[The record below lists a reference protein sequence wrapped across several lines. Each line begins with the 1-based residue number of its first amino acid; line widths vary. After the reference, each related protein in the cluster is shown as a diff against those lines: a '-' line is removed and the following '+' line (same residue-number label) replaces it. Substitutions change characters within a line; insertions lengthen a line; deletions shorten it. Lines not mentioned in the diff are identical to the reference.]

1 MKNITYYNAGAGS
14 GKTHRLTE
22 KLAEIFSSGDALPE
36 NVILTTFTKT
46 AAADFKRKTREKL
59 LSSGMLDMA
68 SSLEDAKIGTVHSVG
83 LYYIRK
89 YWYILGRSST
99 FNEMDDDTKNA
110 YISRTL
116 SEVAKE
122 EDITLF
128 HNYIRNMEL
137 KDYNFWRTDLRSII
151 ESCDTF
157 GITDLDACKDN
168 SIKHIMMMY
177 PDGGAEEMIKVTERL
192 FSIAKRWR
200 QEFNEFKKKN
210 NLLSFSDME
219 TLFLALLDNELVQAD
234 IRSTIKYV
242 FVDEFQDSNQV
253 QLKIFDKL
261 SELVTR
267 SYWVGDPKQA
277 IYRFRGCDTELVAA
291 IMSHLRTSTG
301 QGFEYSRELDKS
313 WRSLKPLVTL
323 ANSIFVPL
331 FSNILDP
338 EDIKLEA
345 QRTCTPPDNPPLLYN
360 WDLEKR
366 LLPDKKLPSANHE
379 MLIDAV
385 AAKIMDVLEGRHH
398 IKYITDKDTKEVR
411 KVRPG
416 DIAILMLKDGEKKN
430 ISLQANAL
438 RRYGIPVDC
447 QESYSADRAEIAL
460 VKCLATYMVQP
471 DSPLLKAEISRL
483 MYGKSLD
490 ELISENFDYEIF
502 KALDEIRSSYQD
514 SSVSNLIIRIVHG
527 LNLPQ
532 LCGKWGDAELRSRVL
547 DAIIQQARKY
557 EDEADATIEGFISS
571 FPKTLEIPG
580 DPEGVKVMT
589 YHKSKGLE
597 WPIVIL
603 DTASHESYNIAMQ
616 HFCCGVTVSRMDKP
630 APGNLYSDFT
640 MHYCPGFF
648 KSVSAKP
655 SPEVERNIASSM
667 ADYWEDVVSDC
678 RRLFYVGMTRARD
691 YLITLSMNHKV
702 QEFFKECG
710 CAPDL
715 KKCTDQTYHDLW
727 GGSAPQIFF
736 EKIRDNIPEP
746 QKEDETLYR
755 AIKPSDVECLHI
767 ARHLS
772 PSKME
777 GEDAKVEHVADISGR
792 ITVNSCPSD
801 RYAALGT
808 CIHDMFAI
816 YDLSMNDADAA
827 KAFTRIAAAHR
838 MGEILPEKGEI
849 VSAVRSLYE
858 YLKRQYGP
866 GKVHKEYP
874 FMYLNEQGQIVNG
887 SIDLLWE
894 TADGIV
900 VLDYKNYPGYDDVTD
915 PQSQFHAGKYGPQ
928 LNAYRHAAS
937 KVHGGKIKDI
947 LIFYS
952 VQGRIVRLFD

>member
-14 GKTHRLTE
+14 GKTFKLTE
-22 KLAEIFSSGDALPE
+22 KLVEIFSSADALPE

-59 LSSGMLDMA
+59 LSKGMLDMA

-99 FNEMDDDTKNA
+99 FNEMDDDTRNA

-116 SEVAKE
+116 SEVANDD
-122 EDITLF
+122 DITLF

-137 KDYNFWRTDLRSII
+137 RDYNFWRNDLRSII

-157 GITDLDACKDN
+157 GITDLDACKAN
-168 SIKHIMMMY
+168 SLKHIRMMY

-200 QEFNEFKKKN
+200 EEFNEFKKRN
-210 NLLSFSDME
+210 NMLSFSDME
-219 TLFLALLDNELVQAD
+219 TLFLELLDNELVQAD

-301 QGFEYSRELDKS
+301 QGYEYSRELDKS
-313 WRSLKPLVTL
+313 WRSVKPLVTL
-323 ANSIFVPL
+323 ANSVFVPL
-331 FSNILDP
+331 FSDILDQDDV
-338 EDIKLEA
+338 ELKA
-345 QRTCTPPDNPPLLYN
+345 QRTCTMPGNPPVLYN

-366 LLPDKKLPSANHE
+366 QLPDKKTPSANHD

-385 AAKIMDVLEGRHH
+385 AAKIKDILEGRHH
-398 IKYITDKDTKEVR
+398 IKYVADKDTEQIR
-411 KVRPG
+411 KVRPE

-430 ISLQANAL
+430 ISMEANAL

-447 QESYSADRAEIAL
+447 PETYSTDRAEIAL
-460 VKCLATYMVQP
+460 VKCLATYIAQP
-471 DSPLLKAEISRL
+471 DSPLLKAEIAKL
-483 MYGKSLD
+483 IYGKSLD
-490 ELISENFDYEIF
+490 ELISENFDYDIF
-502 KALDEIRSSYQD
+502 KELDQIRTDYQD
-514 SSVSNLIIRIVHG
+514 SSVSNLIIRIIHG
-527 LNLPQ
+527 MNLPQ
-532 LCGKWGDAELRSRVL
+532 LCGKWGDAKLRMRVL
-547 DAIIQQARKY
+547 DAIIQHARKY
-557 EDEADATIEGFISS
+557 EEETDATIEGFISS

-616 HFCCGVTVSRMDKP
+616 HFCCGVTVSRQQKP

-655 SPEVERNIASSM
+655 SPEVERNIALEM
-667 ADYWEDVVSDC
+667 ADYWADVVSDC
-678 RRLFYVGMTRARD
+678 RRLFYVGLTRARD

-715 KKCTDQTYHDLW
+715 KKCTDQSYQDLW
-727 GGSAPQIFF
+727 GGGAPQIFF
-736 EKIRDNIPEP
+736 EKISDNIQAP
-746 QKEDETLYR
+746 QKDDETSYR
-755 AIKPSDVECLHI
+755 AIKPSEEECLHI
-767 ARHLS
+767 ERHLS

-777 GEDAKVEHVADISGR
+777 GEKAKVEPVATISKR
-792 ITVNSCPSD
+792 ITVQDCPGD

-808 CIHDMFAI
+808 CLHDMFAV
-816 YDLSMNDADAA
+816 YELSMEDAA
-827 KAFTRIAAAHR
+827 AERAFTRIADAHR
-838 MGEILPEKGEI
+838 MGKILPDKGAI
-849 VSAVRSLYE
+849 VSAIRSLHE
-858 YLKRQYGP
+858 YLNKQYGP
-866 GKVHKEYP
+866 GKAHKEHP
-874 FMYLNEQGQIVNG
+874 FMYINELGQIVNG

-900 VLDYKNYPGYDDVTD
+900 VLDYKNYPGFDDITD
-915 PQSQFHAGKYGPQ
+915 PQNQFYAGKYGPQ
-928 LNAYRHAAS
+928 LAAYGQAAS
-937 KVHGGKIKDI
+937 KMPGSRIKDT

-952 VQGRIVRLFD
+952 VLGKIVRLLY